1 MAVTSNSP
9 LTDMT
14 NVSTLG
20 NTTVM
25 LDQLFSSYAEILEQ
39 AKQQLES
46 VDITDSHVASIA
58 STILDNSDFQRGIA
72 VTLTNRIISAM
83 RDDESAI
90 LDRITAK
97 VLDSVE
103 KTLDDSLTRQLNNAC
118 AEFAVSPTFQMHI
131 TSAVS
136 SNTEIKDLSQLRSS
150 LRAVLK
156 D

>member
-1 MAVTSNSP
+1 
-9 LTDMT
+9 MT

-46 VDITDSHVASIA
+46 VDITDSHVDSIA

-103 KTLDDSLTRQLNNAC
+103 KSLVDTLTLELQKATHDYLQSDIFQANIQSSINA
-118 AEFAVSPTFQMHI
+118 
-131 TSAVS
+131 
-136 SNTEIKDLSQLRSS
+136 NTEIKDLSQLRSS
-150 LRAVLK
+150 LRAVLR

>member
-1 MAVTSNSP
+1 MAVTSNSQ

-72 VTLTNRIISAM
+72 MTLTNRIISAM
-83 RDDESAI
+83 KDDESAI

-103 KTLDDSLTRQLNNAC
+103 KSLVDTLTTQLNKVTADYLNG
-118 AEFAVSPTFQMHI
+118 SSFQMHVI
-131 TSAVS
+131 GAIN

-150 LRAVLK
+150 LRAVLN

>member
-1 MAVTSNSP
+1 
-9 LTDMT
+9 MT